1 MDLMEDEIRVPYLST
16 ERLKYSKGILKN
28 EGRIKKNI
36 HPSPKPED
44 MIERMIK
51 ASSKEGDL
59 VLDLFSGTG
68 TTSVVAK
75 RLKREFIGCELNE
88 LYYKNAVLR
97 IKVVEIFN
105 ILNNFIKRS
114 GSEYMPIRT
123 TDISKRPKNYPH
135 EQVYADFCQ
144 SVKKKIGK
152 GKQDA
157 MRKNFFV
164 DFNRMNLLERYD
176 VEGKIIEKGERKK
189 VSRVK
194 ISELGKELIN
204 SSTMFEKYLV
214 YSKATDFL
222 LEGVM
227 EALVS
232 IMREINENNS
242 EKYLEIEE
250 FQFFVSFV
258 GKELNGVI
266 YDSQTITE
274 FLLEYRNLS
283 DSQKDYLIKENGVQ
297 QLLNLLS
304 TTAYFEFDSIKR
316 RLLLGK
322 SDYKKDKNI
331 GEISKLIRSNL
342 EKKNYFEKHNIIK
355 TVEEL
360 KLTDNWKNMLYI
372 NAYEHRI
379 ITQTWHK
386 ISRVRLSAQPDNDD
400 LVLSDI
406 NKNAD
411 SVMIFKN
418 RINLHYDTGK
428 KNLLLNYN
436 EELRK

>member
-1 MDLMEDEIRVPYLST
+1 MEKLKELNIEGIGLSQAC
-16 ERLKYSKGILKN
+16 
-28 EGRIKKNI
+28 IKF
-36 HPSPKPED
+36 
-44 MIERMIK
+44 
-51 ASSKEGDL
+51 L
-59 VLDLFSGTG
+59 Q
-68 TTSVVAK
+68 K
-75 RLKREFIGCELNE
+75 RLASPDYRGWHYSQHNRYTFEE
-88 LYYKNAVLR
+88 
-97 IKVVEIFN
+97 VVEIFN
-105 ILNNFIKRS
+105 TLNDFIKKS
-114 GSEYMPIRT
+114 GSEYLSIRT

-135 EQVYADFCQ
+135 EQVFADFCRE
-144 SVKKKIGK
+144 VKKKIGK
-152 GKQDA
+152 GKQDV

-176 VEGKIIEKGERKK
+176 TEGKLIEKGEKKK
-189 VSRVK
+189 VSKVK
-194 ISELGKELIN
+194 ISELGKELVN
-204 SSTMFEKYLV
+204 SPTMFEKYLV
-214 YSKATDFL
+214 YSKATNFL

-242 EKYLEIEE
+242 EKYLEVEE

-258 GKELNGVI
+258 GKELDGVI
-266 YDSQTITE
+266 CDSQAITE

-283 DSQKDYLIKENGVQ
+283 DSQKDYLIKEMKKYCNPKDFQGNKKDKRDFHNWENGVR

-322 SDYKKDKNI
+322 SDYKENKNI

-342 EKKNYFEKHNIIK
+342 EKKNYFEKHNISKKLGFELHHVKPLFWVK
-355 TVEEL
+355 TAEEL

-386 ISRVRLSAQPDNDD
+386 ISRVRLSAQPDNDG

-406 NKNAD
+406 NENAD
-411 SVMIFKN
+411 SIMLFKN
-418 RINLHYDTGK
+418 KINLHYDASK
-428 KNLLLNYN
+428 KKLAF
-436 EELRK
+436 EL